1 MTSYFLMK
9 KEIAYSTHPNFL
21 IKTFKGQKKK
31 NKIRF
36 DLIWEELKMKPQLDF
51 IWSKREE
58 TNLRFKGNSA
68 AEADKAMEAI

>member
-1 MTSYFLMK
+1 MK

-21 IKTFKGQKKK
+21 IKTFKGKLKKK

-36 DLIWEELKMKPQLDF
+36 DLIWEELKMKPQLGF
-51 IWSKREE
+51 IWSNREK
-58 TNLRFKGNSA
+58 TNLRFKGKSA